1 MANELSIVGSDDEF
15 EEAKEQAKEQA
26 QEELA
31 LIEKEKESAEEDT
44 QEEAT
49 EEVQEVPDVKQ
60 VPLPELL
67 SERRARQEA
76 QKQLEELQTKFTTV
90 DERLERINEKLNPAP
105 TVEDDPFGAL
115 ASKQDKI
122 SESVQD
128 IRTQLEESQQ
138 QTQQNNL
145 QNQVTNMEQEFK
157 RAHPDYDQAAAH
169 LTQYKLAEYEM
180 AGLVDPLAQQNRL
193 QSDLAELIKNS
204 MSSGKNPAQSV
215 YDLAKRTGFAQNETT
230 NETKTDKKD
239 KRSLKQI
246 AQGVE
251 QKSLSSTGGG
261 APKDGID
268 LDMLSEMS
276 EDEFNA
282 TLDALEKDSG
292 SHPDKVW
299 KSLHK

>member
-31 LIEKEKESAEEDT
+31 LIEEEKESA
-44 QEEAT
+44 QEETA
-49 EEVQEVPDVKQ
+49 EEVQEEAVPEIKQ

-157 RAHPDYDQAAAH
+157 RAHPDYDQAATH

-180 AGLVDPLAQQNRL
+180 AGLVDPLAQQNKL
-193 QSDLAELIKNS
+193 QSDLAELIQNS
-204 MSSGKNPAQSV
+204 LSSGKNPAQSV
-215 YDLAKRTGFAQNETT
+215 YDLAKRTGFSQSQPGNEPQ
-230 NETKTDKKD
+230 KSGD

-299 KSLHK
+299 RSLHK